1 MKPHDRLWYSWG
13 MEIFSLCWRLLIWI
27 AESFLAVF
35 VYTVPFA
42 TILFFLPCLAFYLYA
57 KHRSAQ

>member
-1 MKPHDRLWYSWG
+1 